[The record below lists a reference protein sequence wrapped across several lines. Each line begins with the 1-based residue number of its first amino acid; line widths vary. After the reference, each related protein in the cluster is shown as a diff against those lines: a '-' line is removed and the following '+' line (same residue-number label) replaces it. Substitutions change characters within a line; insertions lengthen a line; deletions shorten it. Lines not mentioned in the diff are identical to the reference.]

1 MILMNT
7 DFQERTPTFPMLVT
21 PLKRPQKTT
30 THERIRHRQRRHCSV
45 WPSSSWKP
53 SEMSSMKL
61 LLGILAISNKQEQK
75 QRQFWPASDHIGQN
89 QEQTASVHVTRS
101 SEQLWPKMNTYWK
114 YSSAGSF
121 MLSEVSLRSCQS
133 SFDTSLSK

>member
-1 MILMNT
+1 MTAMILMNT

-61 LLGILAISNKQEQK
+61 LLGILAISKNKNNDNSGLRQITSVKIKNRQQAFTLQEAPNNFG
-75 QRQFWPASDHIGQN
+75 R
-89 QEQTASVHVTRS
+89 R
-101 SEQLWPKMNTYWK
+101 
-114 YSSAGSF
+114 
-121 MLSEVSLRSCQS
+121 
-133 SFDTSLSK
+133 